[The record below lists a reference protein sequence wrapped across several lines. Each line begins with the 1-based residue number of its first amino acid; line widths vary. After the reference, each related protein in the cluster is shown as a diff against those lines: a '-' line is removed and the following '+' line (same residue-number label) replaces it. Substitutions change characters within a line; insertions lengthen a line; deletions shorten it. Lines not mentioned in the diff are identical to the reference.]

1 MHQQSNPND
10 KKTVE
15 VVQTLTA
22 DKIYRDQFR
31 SDAIHNYRQQ
41 RADGTYATSPEQCAI
56 ERNIQDACR
65 TSLHATQA
73 KYEQQV
79 AAKRV
84 EQAEL
89 DMGLNAIDKA
99 LNQFRREAQTLFAQ
113 KRNESQDIV
122 SDLAK
127 IENDI
132 RVKDTTD
139 NIGREPIPS
148 TLDEVAKLALP
159 VAALEALVG
168 VGGFMSGGMST
179 IDAIIG
185 SCTVAAVNVGLAG
198 YIGGGI
204 LFPLCF
210 AHNSG
215 KLKWLATSALSS
227 IAALTLVVN
236 LKAWQVRAALGI
248 DASSPTLETDSLVA
262 HMIGGSLCL
271 IGLGMA
277 GFWAHKFATA
287 RDLNIAYGALGSARA
302 ELKAQLLEPANE
314 CRQSLNRFAETAST
328 DIQAIN
334 QKAQSTVNA
343 SEQHHLQAEQIS
355 QTFEQAQDGLIAE
368 YERVV
373 DQARTDG
380 HLILEQYTPQFFGT
394 SPDFSQMRRPTL
406 SIEALKAR
414 LDRHQTEL
422 KQLQVAALEAES
434 QIETERQVFEDRI
447 NQEFGS

>member
-1 MHQQSNPND
+1 MHQQSD
-10 KKTVE
+10 TQAESTVE

-22 DKIYRDQFR
+22 DKVYRDQFR
-31 SDAIHNYRQQ
+31 SEAIHNYRQQ
-41 RADGTYATSPEQCAI
+41 RADGTYATSPEQCAT
-56 ERNIQDACR
+56 ERNIQDSCR

-73 KYEQQV
+73 KYEQQI
-79 AAKRV
+79 AAIRA

-89 DMGLNAIDKA
+89 DIDLNAIDKA

-113 KRNESQDIV
+113 KRNENQEIV
-122 SDLAK
+122 TALAK
-127 IENDI
+127 VENDI

-159 VAALEALVG
+159 VAALEALIG

-179 IDAIIG
+179 VEAMIG
-185 SCTVAAVNVGLAG
+185 SCTVAAINVGLAG

-227 IAALTLVVN
+227 IAALTLAVN

-248 DASSPTLETDSLVA
+248 DTTSPTLETDSLIA

-302 ELKAQLLEPANE
+302 ELKAQLLQPANE

-328 DIQAIN
+328 DIQAISQN
-334 QKAQSTVNA
+334 AQSVVST
-343 SEQHHLQAEQIS
+343 SEQNHLQAEQIA
-355 QTFEQAQDGLIAE
+355 QTFEQAQDGLIVE

-394 SPDFSQMRRPTL
+394 SPDFSQVRRPAI
-406 SIEALKAR
+406 SVEALQ
-414 LDRHQTEL
+414 DRFDHHQTEL
-422 KQLQVAALEAES
+422 KQLRVATLEAEA
-434 QIETERQVFEDRI
+434 QIETERQAFEDRI
-447 NQEFGS
+447 SQEFGS